1 MHPSC
6 LQVDKG
12 NDSSESRQ
20 HHKTLLTM
28 AATSLLSAAV
38 TALALI
44 SPSSAFVPSPS
55 NYVSIKSSL
64 SMSNNDGEI
73 STSTRRGFM
82 DSLATTTAALAG
94 ASSIWLQPSPAMAY
108 GLGKTNDKLAR

>member
-1 MHPSC
+1 MTQANPPPPTYV
-6 LQVDKG
+6 LIQ
-12 NDSSESRQ
+12 
-20 HHKTLLTM
+20 TLLTM